1 MTKNIKSN
9 FILFV
14 LFYVDRARRSHT
26 EYITTL
32 KKIILTRYCF
42 KANQTY
48 FKQKFAYSF
57 FLK

>member
-9 FILFV
+9 FILSV

-32 KKIILTRYCF
+32 KKLFWQDTALKLIRLILNRNLPTH
-42 KANQTY
+42 
-48 FKQKFAYSF
+48 SF
-57 FLK
+57 